1 MGVMDLMADS
11 DKTAATEL
19 VLRVSGFLL
28 GLSLL
33 LVFMLAVLAG
43 FLYAFTGVSVVAVV
57 VLAGAG
63 LALAASGLH
72 AMRSLARL
80 SGLGYCG
87 FWDHCAAVRLLYRQ
101 TLALVVVSFMAA
113 LAIWMA

>member
-1 MGVMDLMADS
+1 MAES

-19 VLRVSGFLL
+19 VLRVNGNLL
-28 GLSLL
+28 GLTLL
-33 LVFMLAVLAG
+33 LVFVLAVQAG
-43 FLYAFTGVSVVAVV
+43 LLYAFTGVSVMTVV

-63 LALAASGLH
+63 LALAVSGLH
-72 AMRSLARL
+72 AMRTLARL

-101 TLALVVVSFMAA
+101 TLALVVVSLMTV
-113 LAIWMA
+113 LAIGMA